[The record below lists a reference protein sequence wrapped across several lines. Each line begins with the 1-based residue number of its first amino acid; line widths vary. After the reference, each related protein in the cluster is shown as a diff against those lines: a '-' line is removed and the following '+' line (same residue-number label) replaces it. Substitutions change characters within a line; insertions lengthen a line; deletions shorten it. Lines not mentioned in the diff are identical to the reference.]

1 MKSSKH
7 QQGFFLLYELLCF
20 VFTSMLLATTAHGFT
35 ASFQVQQRS
44 LELQE
49 AWQVAQLTATGVAVP
64 TDYNYQVELEEKEH
78 KYNIAK
84 NELFARN
91 GKPCKT
97 IVIRKRAKWLSL
109 YGGEG
114 VCGRC

>member
-20 VFTSMLLATTAHGFT
+20 VFTSMLLATAAHGFT

-49 AWQVAQLTATGVAVP
+49 AWQVAQLTAAGVAVP
-64 TDYNYQVELEEKEH
+64 SDYNYQVELEEKEQNG
-78 KYNIAK
+78 YRYMEVRVYAAAAK
-84 NELFARN
+84 RLV
-91 GKPCKT
+91 C
-97 IVIRKRAKWLSL
+97 SL
-109 YGGEG
+109 
-114 VCGRC
+114 VTSVS

>member
-49 AWQVAQLTATGVAVP
+49 ACYMEVRVYAAG
-64 TDYNYQVELEEKEH
+64 
-78 KYNIAK
+78 AK
-84 NELFARN
+84 RLV
-91 GKPCKT
+91 C
-97 IVIRKRAKWLSL
+97 SL
-109 YGGEG
+109 
-114 VCGRC
+114 VTSVF

>member
-20 VFTSMLLATTAHGFT
+20 VFTSMLLATAAHGFT

-49 AWQVAQLTATGVAVP
+49 AWQVAQLTAAGVAVP
-64 TDYNYQVELEEKEH
+64 TDDSYQVELEEKEQ
-78 KYNIAK
+78 
-84 NELFARN
+84 N
-91 GKPCKT
+91 GY
-97 IVIRKRAKWLSL
+97 R
-109 YGGEG
+109 
-114 VCGRC
+114 